1 MKFDKYAYYSEAV
14 QSSENDV
21 HFLKKVYQFFY
32 KKTPQVL
39 REDFCGTFKLCEE
52 WVKLNKNHAAYGVD
66 LDGEPIDYG
75 KKRSQENLKQDQLR
89 RLHIRRQNVL
99 DNDLPAAEIVVAL
112 NFSYFIFKQRQDLK
126 KYFQQVHKTLKP
138 QGLFMIDTFGGTES
152 YEAHEEKTKHK
163 KFTYFWDQ
171 KNFEPL
177 TNEAK
182 FEIHFKLNGEKTK
195 RRKVF
200 TYNWRLWS
208 IAELREIL
216 LEAGFKN
223 VTVYWEGTTRKGEG
237 DNNFKPV
244 VKGEECASWIAYL
257 ACAKE

>member
-21 HFLKKVYQFFY
+21 HFLKKVYRHFY
-32 KKTPQVL
+32 KKNPMIL

-52 WVKLNKNHAAYGVD
+52 WVKLNKTNVAYGVD

-75 KKRSQENLKQDQLR
+75 KKRSQKTLKQDQLSR
-89 RLHIRRQNVL
+89 IHILRQNVL
-99 DNDLPAAEIVVAL
+99 DSDLPSADVVVAL

-126 KYFQQVHKTLKP
+126 KYFQQVCNKLKP
-138 QGLFMIDTFGGTES
+138 QGLFVIDTFGGTES

-163 KFTYFWDQ
+163 GFTYFWDQ

-182 FEIHFKLNGEKTK
+182 FEIHFKINGEKTK

-200 TYNWRLWS
+200 TYNWRIWS
-208 IAELREIL
+208 IAELSEIL
-216 LEAGFKN
+216 TEAGFKN

-244 VKGEECASWIAYL
+244 TKGEECASWIAYI
-257 ACAKE
+257 ACSN